1 MEVEMG
7 TINALSLAR
16 RAVLLLVILT
26 VASIAPASAA
36 APTTVSARAALD
48 WNLNAVTAV
57 RAAHTMDGVAA
68 GGMPRLLY
76 QTEGLL
82 YMSYVQAAVYDATM
96 KISNRYTLYHNFK
109 AKPGNASIEAAVIS
123 AAYNTLVAYL
133 GDPGGTLAAL
143 YNADI
148 ARLPAGQNTARGIAV
163 GKAASD
169 DIVKFRANDGRNA
182 PVPFACP
189 TTTTPG
195 AWQCAP
201 PPSLQTEQTP
211 WMATMKPLL
220 LKTDA
225 QFRAPAPPAI
235 TDPQWIADRN
245 EARDFGAVGSTIRS
259 VEQTAIALFW
269 NINVIFQLNQTLRDV
284 AIQHSMDLVDTVR
297 LLAMG
302 EMVTTDSGIACFDS
316 KYHYLFWRP
325 ITAIRNDGI
334 AADATWSP
342 LIATP
347 NHPEY
352 PSQHGCATS
361 ALALTIA
368 EALGTNNINV
378 TIHGM
383 AVPPATT
390 PVTRTY
396 ATVNAIDT
404 ELVNARVWIGFHY
417 RQSVVAGEKLGTS
430 VAEWSL
436 DRYFQ
441 PRSDEREQEQEG
453 DD

>member
-68 GGMPRLLY
+68 GGSPRLLY

-82 YMSYVQAAVYDATM
+82 YMSYVQAAVYDAAM

-123 AAYNTLVAYL
+123 AAYNTLVSYL
-133 GDPGGTLAAL
+133 GDPGGTLTGQ
-143 YNADI
+143 YKTDI
-148 ARLPAGQNTARGIAV
+148 ARLPADKNTSRGIAV
-163 GKAASD
+163 GQAAAA
-169 DIVKFRANDGRNA
+169 DIVNLRANDGRNA
-182 PVPFACP
+182 PVSFACP

-195 AWQCAP
+195 AWQCPP
-201 PPSLQTEQTP
+201 PPSLQTKQTP
-211 WMATMKPLL
+211 WVAVMEPFM
-220 LKTDA
+220 LKSDS

-245 EARDFGAVGSTIRS
+245 ETRDYGAINSTVRS
-259 VEQTAIALFW
+259 AEQTAIATFW
-269 NINVIFQLNQTLRDV
+269 NFNAINQSNQTLRDV
-284 AIQHSMDLVDTVR
+284 AVEHSMDLVDTVR

-302 EMVTTDSGIACFDS
+302 NIVGTDAGIACFDS

-325 ITAIRNDGI
+325 ITAIRGDGVT
-334 AADATWSP
+334 ADASWSP
-342 LIATP
+342 LFPTP

-352 PSQHGCATS
+352 PSQHGCVTS
-361 ALALTIA
+361 ALAQVIA
-368 EALGTNNINV
+368 HALGTTNINV
-378 TIHGM
+378 TINGLPV
-383 AVPPATT
+383 APATT
-390 PVTRTY
+390 AVRTY
-396 ATVNAIDT
+396 ATVDDIET
-404 ELVNARVWIGFHY
+404 QLVNARVWIGFHY
-417 RQSVVAGEKLGTS
+417 RHSVTAGENLGNS
-430 VAEWSL
+430 VAAWTLE
-436 DRYFQ
+436 RYFL
-441 PRSDEREQEQEG
+441 PKSNEENEG